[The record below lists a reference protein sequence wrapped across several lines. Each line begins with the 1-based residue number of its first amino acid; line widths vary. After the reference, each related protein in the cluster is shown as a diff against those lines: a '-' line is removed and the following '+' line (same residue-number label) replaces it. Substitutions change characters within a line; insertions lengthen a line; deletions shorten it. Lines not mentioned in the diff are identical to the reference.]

1 MEHTRQKILEVSLAL
16 FSVHGFSAVSVRDI
30 CKKVGVK
37 ESSLYYHFQ
46 NKRAILD
53 ELLHRFEAIAE
64 EQMARLEQ
72 ALAGQ
77 GALPEASGLET
88 VSACFFEEYWMDDF
102 CNKML
107 RLLQIEQHHS
117 ADMQQLYL
125 RWMFEEPLQFQ
136 SRVFGRL
143 KELGTVSEEDERY
156 LAVQYYAPICLF
168 AQRWLLSGALS
179 EEGKRAFREAAYGHI
194 RAFCRSMG
202 GAVWP
207 IS

>member
-30 CKKVGVK
+30 CKEVGIK

-77 GALPEASGLET
+77 GALPVASGLET
-88 VSACFFEEYWMDDF
+88 VSACFFEEYWM
-102 CNKML
+102 
-107 RLLQIEQHHS
+107 
-117 ADMQQLYL
+117 
-125 RWMFEEPLQFQ
+125 FEEPLQFQ
-136 SRVFGRL
+136 SSVFGRL
-143 KELGTVSEEDERY
+143 KELGAVSEEDERY

-202 GAVWP
+202 GAAWP